1 MKNFWKLTLI
11 PGLCCLLAGVVL
23 AVILAVGF
31 ADELMEHRGELSINE
46 DNFWEYFEVDK
57 YKSVSRSGKHYDR
70 NSTKESYHFEVPET
84 EHVTSLNF
92 EFAVGEVQ
100 IRTGDTMEVTVIDM
114 FEDAISSEVRNG
126 IWYIEDDLIDRGSV
140 HSEYSPEIT
149 ITIPEGMEFAD
160 IDIYLAAG
168 LLDAD
173 KLEAEKIL
181 LEVDAGSMK
190 VFHLAAPEALE
201 LTNGVGEI
209 RIYDAEAANLSVD
222 NGIGAISI
230 SGAVSGENIVK
241 CGIGEVKLSLSN
253 HKTVDFNY
261 TVDCGI
267 GEVEIGGK
275 RFSGS
280 TESSSFDHSNA
291 DYFELECGIGH
302 IQIDVNGN

>member
-1 MKNFWKLTLI
+1 MRWT
-11 PGLCCLLAGVVL
+11 
-23 AVILAVGF
+23 
-31 ADELMEHRGELSINE
+31 
-46 DNFWEYFEVDK
+46 
-57 YKSVSRSGKHYDR
+57 
-70 NSTKESYHFEVPET
+70 
-84 EHVTSLNF
+84 
-92 EFAVGEVQ
+92 
-100 IRTGDTMEVTVIDM
+100 
-114 FEDAISSEVRNG
+114 
-126 IWYIEDDLIDRGSV
+126 
-140 HSEYSPEIT
+140 
-149 ITIPEGMEFAD
+149 
-160 IDIYLAAG
+160 
-168 LLDAD
+168 
-173 KLEAEKIL
+173 
-181 LEVDAGSMK
+181 
-190 VFHLAAPEALE
+190 PEALE

-253 HKTVDFNY
+253 HKTVDFNH